1 MSCICSPEKRKAQ
14 AKRVSTLEILAR
26 FEDEHE
32 TLSRLAFVITGDIGT
47 AERSVSEARELVRNG
62 VYPFPFREQLTEWVK
77 WVTIKAAITNSLHEI
92 ALCESRYANQNC
104 MHSEHLLNGNDSK
117 LREFRNF
124 LLRIDPQIVIGELDP
139 LARALAILRTTVRAS
154 ILDCILRLKLS
165 LDTVLAA
172 NCRAMTWLEEKRTG
186 LSDKAPTPE
195 PKLEKP

>member
-1 MSCICSPEKRKAQ
+1 MSCICSPKKRKAQ

-47 AERSVSEARELVRNG
+47 AERSVSEARELVTNG

-92 ALCESRYANQNC
+92 APCESRYANQNC

-124 LLRIDPQIVIGELDP
+124 LLQIDPEIVIGELDP
-139 LARALAILRTTVRAS
+139 LARAVAILRTTARAS
-154 ILDCILRLKLS
+154 ILDCILWLKLS

-172 NCRAMTWLEEKRTG
+172 NCRAMTRFEEKRAG

>member
-1 MSCICSPEKRKAQ
+1 MSCIRSPKKRKGE
-14 AKRVSTLEILAR
+14 AKRVPTLEILAR

-32 TLSRLAFVITGDIGT
+32 TLSRLAFVITGDIG
-47 AERSVSEARELVRNG
+47 AADRSVSEARELVTNG
-62 VYPFPFREQLTEWVK
+62 AHPLPFREQLTEWVK

-92 ALCESRYANQNC
+92 ARGESRYVNQNC

-124 LLRIDPQIVIGELDP
+124 LLQIDPEIVIGELDP
-139 LARALAILRTTVRAS
+139 LARAVAFLRTTARAS
-154 ILDCILRLKLS
+154 ILDCILRLKLP

-172 NCRAMTWLEEKRTG
+172 NCRAITWFEEKRSG